1 MEWYWWLFIF
11 IIAIL
16 VVWWALLRNAK
27 ATEVPTHV
35 ENHENLSDEPETQTS
50 SPVPEVEI
58 VPTTIHQADNLE
70 VIEGIGPKIA
80 GVLREAGIVTFTQL
94 AKEEPENIRVI
105 LAKAGIRL
113 VDPASWPE
121 QAKLAAEGNDEGLK
135 ALQDLLNAGREKP
148 PA

>member
-16 VVWWALLRNAK
+16 VVWWALFRNAR

-80 GVLREAGIVTFTQL
+80 GVLREAGLVTFTQL

-105 LAKAGIRL
+105 LVKAGIRL
-113 VDPASWPE
+113 ADPSSWPE
-121 QAKLAAEGNDEGLK
+121 QAKLAAEGNDRELK
-135 ALQDLLNAGREKP
+135 ALQDRLNAGREKP